1 MIISLILGVV
11 LGAVA
16 VIFVLQNTAVVTVN
30 FITWHLTGSLALVL
44 LATIITGIVITLLIL
59 LPGLIRDDFYLSALK
74 KQKKEVDDELART
87 KQALVDANSHMPVM
101 QTITVEKTV
110 L

>member
-1 MIISLILGVV
+1 MIISLILGVI

-16 VIFVLQNTAVVTVN
+16 VIFVLQNVAVVTVS
-30 FITWHLTGSLALVL
+30 FITWHITGSLALVL
-44 LATIITGIVITLLIL
+44 LATIITGIVMTLLIL
-59 LPGLIRDDFYLSALK
+59 LPGLIRDDFYLSSLK

-87 KQALVDANSHMPVM
+87 KQALMDANARTSGT

>member
-16 VIFVLQNTAVVTVN
+16 VIFVLQNTAAVTVS

-44 LATIITGIVITLLIL
+44 LATLITGVVITLLMI
-59 LPGLIRDDFYLSALK
+59 LPGLIRDDFRLSALK
-74 KQKKEVDDELART
+74 KQKKEVDEELART
-87 KQALVDANSHMPVM
+87 KQVLADANARTPGT
-101 QTITVEKTV
+101 QTITVEKTIA
-110 L
+110 

>member
-1 MIISLILGVV
+1 MIISLVLGVV

-16 VIFVLQNTAVVTVN
+16 VIFVLQNTAVVTVS

-44 LATIITGIVITLLIL
+44 LATIITGVVITLLIL
-59 LPGLIRDDFYLSALK
+59 LPGLIRDDFYLSSLK

-87 KQALVDANSHMPVM
+87 KQALADANTRMSGT